1 MNLDDLPSE
10 MFKRW
15 VYSSENKDNNQ
26 GIITYVPEGSAHA
39 AARGKFGF
47 EIKKSGEFI
56 VHDVSPTDRPRRI
69 TGHYEMVG
77 PSTVKVYLDDQRQQS
92 FSLNIISLQ
101 QDILRVTKS

>member
-1 MNLDDLPSE
+1 VNLDDLPSE

-15 VYSSENKDNNQ
+15 VYSSENKGNNE
-26 GIITYVPEGSAHA
+26 GIITYIAEGSAHA
-39 AARGKFGF
+39 AARGKIGF
-47 EIKKSGEFI
+47 EIKKGGEFI
-56 VHDVSPTDRPRRI
+56 IHDVSPTDRPRKI
-69 TGHYEMVG
+69 IGHYEIIR